1 MPLGLEQNP
10 PLIAGQWPQS
20 LRRLTLHHENDENDN
35 DDYDADDDDDDSRSV
50 IPIIA
55 QANTPPCSLSLSLS
69 LWTKTNEAHL
79 PAAPAS
85 SNDNISIRRFYSAC
99 IRLTDMVK
107 TFFGAIGIDTADG
120 DCYTHGFE
128 KK

>member
-1 MPLGLEQNP
+1 M
-10 PLIAGQWPQS
+10 
-20 LRRLTLHHENDENDN
+20 
-35 DDYDADDDDDDSRSV
+35 

-85 SNDNISIRRFYSAC
+85 CNDNISIRRFYGAC

>member
-55 QANTPPCSLSLSLS
+55 QANTPPCSLSLSGPKQ
-69 LWTKTNEAHL
+69 TKRTCLQLPHHL
-79 PAAPAS
+79 MT
-85 SNDNISIRRFYSAC
+85 I
-99 IRLTDMVK
+99 
-107 TFFGAIGIDTADG
+107 
-120 DCYTHGFE
+120 
-128 KK
+128 